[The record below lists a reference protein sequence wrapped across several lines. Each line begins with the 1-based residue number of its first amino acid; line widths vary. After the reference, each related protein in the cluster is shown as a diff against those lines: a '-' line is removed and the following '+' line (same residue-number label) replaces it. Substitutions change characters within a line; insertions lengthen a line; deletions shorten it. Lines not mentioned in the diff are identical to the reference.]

1 MFAPIAR
8 RQARLARDRPPMR
21 QRLIALGVLAVA
33 LAACSSN
40 GGGHVA
46 TSSSTTSTTTTVT
59 TATTSTTTTTTLPVA
74 IAGTSLLRAR
84 VAALAQGSPTLPNL
98 YPGSAAW
105 SKMVSIAYRSFGS
118 GPDLLLIEGQDGTLS
133 WWDATLL
140 SDLSGHY
147 HVTIFDLPGTG
158 YSGAATAPLSLA
170 WLADITAGFVLTVG
184 LSDPIVLGWGLGGE
198 IALSLAERHPRL
210 VSSLVL
216 VDSTFGGAGAIEP
229 APGVAALL
237 GSPSATPRALSALLF
252 PGTAAGLRERVVWQS
267 SLFVGTTDWLTA
279 RAIKAE
285 AALQAATWKSSSL
298 EKDLS
303 QETIPALVVSGAD
316 DVVFPPQNAN
326 VLASEMPRVKVDI
339 LPGSG
344 YGAITQDEPAF
355 VAALEK
361 FTG

>member
-1 MFAPIAR
+1 MFASIAR
-8 RQARLARDRPPMR
+8 RQTRLARDRPPRR
-21 QRLIALGVLAVA
+21 QRLIALGVLAVV

-40 GGGHVA
+40 EGGHVA
-46 TSSSTTSTTTTVT
+46 TTSTTSTTTTVT
-59 TATTSTTTTTTLPVA
+59 TSTTSTTTTTTLPVA

-84 VAALAQGSPTLPNL
+84 VAALAQASTTLPNL
-98 YPGSAAW
+98 YPGSDAW
-105 SKMVSIAYRSFGS
+105 SKMVPIAYRSFGS
-118 GPDLLLIEGQDGTLS
+118 GPDILLIEGQDGTLS

-140 SDLSGHY
+140 SDLSRHY
-147 HVTIFDLPGTG
+147 HVTIFDLPGAG

-198 IALSLAERHPRL
+198 IALSLAERHPQL
-210 VSSLVL
+210 VTSLVL
-216 VDSTFGGAGAIEP
+216 VDSAFGGAGAIEP

-237 GSPSATPRALSALLF
+237 GSPNATPRALSALLF
-252 PGTAAGLRERVVWQS
+252 PGTTAGLQERVVWQS

-285 AALQAATWKSSSL
+285 AAVQAATWKSSSL

-303 QETIPALVVSGAD
+303 QETVPALVVSGAD
-316 DVVFPPQNAN
+316 DVVFPQENAN
-326 VLASEMPRVKVDI
+326 VFASEMPRVTVDI

-355 VAALEK
+355 VAALER